1 MLNLQKGF
9 TLIEL
14 MIVVAIIGILAAIA
28 IPGYQAYT
36 ARAQISEAMGLASAL
51 RSEIAGTVFVQTGTF
66 TGVSSGAYGILTPA
80 SYQGNYVDQ
89 ISVSDGVINVRL
101 GNSVNPTVA
110 GEVITLTPSLRDGS
124 IIWQCGFSGS
134 PNFVPSACR

>member
-51 RSEIAGTVFVQTGTF
+51 RSEIAGTVFVHTGTL
-66 TGVSSGAYGILTPA
+66 TGVSSGAHGILTPS

-89 ISVSDGVINVRL
+89 IAVSDGVINVRL
-101 GNSVNPTVA
+101 GNNVNPVVL
-110 GEVITLTPSLRDGS
+110 GEIITLSPSLIDGS
-124 IIWQCGFSGS
+124 IKWNCSFTGS
-134 PNFVPSACR
+134 PSFVPSACR